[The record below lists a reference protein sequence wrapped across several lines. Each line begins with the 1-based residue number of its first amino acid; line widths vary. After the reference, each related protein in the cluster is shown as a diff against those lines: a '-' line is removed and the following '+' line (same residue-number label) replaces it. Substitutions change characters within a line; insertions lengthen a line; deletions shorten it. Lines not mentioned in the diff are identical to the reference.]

1 MFLNRYAA
9 QFARRSASE
18 CLHVFQQ
25 RSSRYRL
32 KKLRLQK
39 PYLIGL
45 AGIAALW
52 AGIVYNYFASCQS
65 EIQEQSR
72 VLSDHARLFEENI
85 LRSLGEVDKT
95 LFYLRRHIEQR
106 LGEEDFRNIVAHADI
121 GSEIIVQVAIID
133 AKGVMRATSA
143 DLQAKPIDLS
153 DREHFRAHLNRPQDL
168 LYMSQPMIGRAS
180 NRWSVQFTRKLRDKG
195 GNFAGVVVCSLDPAH
210 FTALYSSI
218 NLGPTSSI
226 ALIGHD
232 GIVRAAGGATKLS
245 LGQNLIGSELMNES
259 KRATNGVFMTSRS
272 ADGDVR
278 LVAFRQV
285 RGHPMFVSVSVAKE
299 QVLSDSTDALVRNAA
314 IGAVFTLVLLS
325 LSHLGALHQT
335 RLQFARNA
343 LLRSRRRTARDAERL
358 RLTLENVTHGI
369 LLVDGKRRIQI
380 LNRRAAELLDLPD
393 EFVDRPASFTEL
405 LEYLHKRGEFDRIAL
420 PPGVNAIDF
429 ITPPP
434 DMAADHVF
442 ERVRP
447 NGTVLEIRTQ
457 PLDSGG
463 FVRTFTDIT
472 SRRRAQEEII
482 RLAAEDGLT
491 GLANRRELRTRLDRC
506 VAAIKSSLEAGA
518 EPPRFGLVWIDLD
531 KFKDVNDALG
541 HPAGDALLQAVAKR
555 LREALRAEDV
565 VARLGGDEF
574 AVMIKP
580 LRSRW
585 QLEVIARRLNEVLCT
600 PYEIDGN
607 CINISASMGI
617 ACAPDDG
624 AETEQLLQAVDT
636 ALYAAKAA
644 GRNTFKFYHVSMS
657 EEMRR
662 RRQIEADLRLAID
675 RDELGFHYQ
684 PIIDLL
690 SGRVTGFEALVRW
703 QHPRNGIV
711 SPADFIPVAEETG
724 LIVPLGAKALK
735 AACKEAARWPDGLR
749 VAVNVS
755 SLQFK
760 NCDLVA
766 LIAESLAEAGL
777 PARRL
782 EIEITESLLLERGN
796 ETMET
801 LRKLRALGISIAMDD
816 FGTGYSSLSYL
827 RNFPLSK
834 IKIDRSFVADLTT
847 ATDRAVIVQS
857 IIEIARTLDMTTT
870 AEGVETEEQLASL
883 KSMGCTEAQGY
894 LFSRPVPPGDIPGIL
909 ARLNASRAEA
919 A

>member
-1 MFLNRYAA
+1 
-9 QFARRSASE
+9 
-18 CLHVFQQ
+18 VFQQ
-25 RSSRYRL
+25 RSSTYRL

-45 AGIAALW
+45 ASIAALW
-52 AGIVYNYFASCQS
+52 SGIAYNYLTSCQR
-65 EIQEQSR
+65 ETQEQSR

-95 LFYLRRHIEQR
+95 LFYLRRYIEQR
-106 LGEEDFRNIVAHADI
+106 LGEEDLRSIVARAEI
-121 GSEIIVQVAIID
+121 ASEIIVQVAVID
-133 AKGVMRATSA
+133 ASGIMRATSA
-143 DLQAKPIDLS
+143 DPHAKPIDLS
-153 DREHFRAHLNRPQDL
+153 DREHFRAHLDRPQDE
-168 LYMSQPMIGRAS
+168 LYMSKPMIGRAS
-180 NRWSVQFTRKLRDKG
+180 NRWSVQFTRKLRDRN

-218 NLGPTSSI
+218 NLGPTSSV
-226 ALIGHD
+226 ALIGQD
-232 GIVRAAGGATKLS
+232 GIVRAAGGATRLS
-245 LGQNLIGSELMNES
+245 LGQSLIGSEIVNES
-259 KRATNGVFMTSRS
+259 KRKASGVFMTSPS
-272 ADGDVR
+272 ADGEVR

-285 RGHPMFVSVSVAKE
+285 RGHQLFVSVSVARE
-299 QVLSDSTDALVRNAA
+299 QVLSESNEALLRNCVVGVVLTFVVLGLSYLAA
-314 IGAVFTLVLLS
+314 QHRS
-325 LSHLGALHQT
+325 

-380 LNRRAAELLDLPD
+380 LNKRAAEMLDLPR
-393 EFVDRPASFTEL
+393 EFVDRPTSFTDL
-405 LEYLHKRGEFDRIAL
+405 IDYLHKRGEFDRIVL
-420 PPGVNAIDF
+420 PAGVNAVDF
-429 ITPPP
+429 VTPG
-434 DMAADHVF
+434 ADIARDHIF

-457 PLDSGG
+457 PLAHGG

-472 SRRRAQEEII
+472 ARRKAQDEIT
-482 RLAAEDGLT
+482 RLASEDGLT
-491 GLANRRELRTRLDRC
+491 GLANRRELRARLDRC
-506 VAAIKSSLEAGA
+506 VATLRSSLEAST

-541 HPAGDALLQAVAKR
+541 HPTGDALLQAVAKR
-555 LREALRAEDV
+555 LREALRVEDM

-574 AVMIKP
+574 AVLIKP
-580 LRSRW
+580 LRSRR
-585 QLEVIARRLNEVLCT
+585 QLEVIARRLNEVLCM
-600 PYEIDGN
+600 PYEIESN

-624 AETEQLLQAVDT
+624 LDTEQLLQAVDT
-636 ALYAAKAA
+636 ALYSAKAA
-644 GRNTFKFYHVSMS
+644 GRNTFKFYDISMS
-657 EEMRR
+657 EEVRR

-675 RDELGFHYQ
+675 RDELTYHYQ
-684 PIIDLL
+684 PIIELA
-690 SGRVTGFEALVRW
+690 SGRATGFEALVRW
-703 QHPRNGIV
+703 RHPRKGFV
-711 SPADFIPVAEETG
+711 PPSDFIPVAEETG
-724 LIVPLGAKALK
+724 LIIPLGEKVLK
-735 AACKEAARWPDGLR
+735 AACKEAAQWPDELR

-755 SLQFK
+755 SMQFK
-760 NCDLVA
+760 NRDLVEV
-766 LIAESLAEAGL
+766 IAGCLAETGL

-782 EIEITESLLLERGN
+782 EIEITESLLLESGN
-796 ETMET
+796 ETLET
-801 LRKLRALGISIAMDD
+801 LQKLRLLGISIAMDD

-870 AEGVETEEQLASL
+870 AEGVETEEQLAFL
-883 KSMGCTEAQGY
+883 KAMSCTEAQGY
-894 LFSRPVPPGDIPGIL
+894 LISKPVPPGDIPGLL
-909 ARLNASRAEA
+909 AKLNPSPAQA